1 MNVQDYE
8 TRKGFFLAHSISY
21 GNQSCV
27 FLIRRHSYF
36 LEDYRE
42 NITKDHVIVQIMRQ
56 GKVVLFSE

>member
-1 MNVQDYE
+1 M
-8 TRKGFFLAHSISY
+8 
-21 GNQSCV
+21 C

-42 NITKDHVIVQIMRQ
+42 NITKDHVIVLIMRQ